1 MIEISR
7 QQRYQLRYPDRQQA
21 RAAVT
26 EGLRT
31 GLLVRPTKCG
41 KCGKDCCPEA
51 HHHDYLK
58 PLEVEWLCV
67 ACHAETRR
75 LPKTM
80 KRTTIFMTPKLI
92 SELMSY
98 LGKQKSKAKARAS
111 RINGRKGGRPRK
123 VKQ

>member
-7 QQRYQLRYPDRQQA
+7 QRRYQLRYPDKQQA

-31 GLLVRPTKCG
+31 GILVRPTKCG

-75 LPKTM
+75 LPKLPTAFATVLS
-80 KRTTIFMTPKLI
+80 KKQI

-98 LGKQKSKAKARAS
+98 LGKQRSKAKARAS

-123 VKQ
+123 VKR